1 MLQYNIG
8 AASGAG
14 DREVG
19 EFMYNEIDFPSL
31 PFSSFFS
38 PSLSL
43 SLSLATATAATVG
56 GEERGGEGDEERR
69 GGEGEVG

>member
-1 MLQYNIG
+1 MRLTFLL
-8 AASGAG
+8 S
-14 DREVG
+14 
-19 EFMYNEIDFPSL
+19 PSPLFFL
-31 PFSSFFS
+31 PR
-38 PSLSL
+38 SLSL